1 MTINKSK
8 RDTKRQEHAYM
19 EIIVKPERTH
29 IYKSNGHKSNAKEKE
44 TKTNIND
51 NRHKFYKA
59 AKVLDLFLSS

>member
-29 IYKSNGHKSNAKEKE
+29 KSNGHKSNAKERN
-44 TKTNIND
+44 KT
-51 NRHKFYKA
+51 
-59 AKVLDLFLSS
+59 